1 MATSPVPT
9 WAREQSPYHRG
20 PTAGGVL
27 QLAVLVL
34 VAVIVWQFFTTDSG
48 AAPVDRKAGVSLCE
62 EHQGDPGWAAVCRA
76 GAGRW
81 APLDPGNP
89 PAISFRNP
97 CAGLQPRRAEW
108 AGLIRSACR
117 LYGARAPLSRQRAR
131 RDRGALR
138 AAVPPSAGLDL
149 APLGTAFGG
158 DLD

>member
-97 CAGLQPRRAEW
+97 CAGLQPRRALW
-108 AGLIRSACR
+108 
-117 LYGARAPLSRQRAR
+117 

-158 DLD
+158 DLDG